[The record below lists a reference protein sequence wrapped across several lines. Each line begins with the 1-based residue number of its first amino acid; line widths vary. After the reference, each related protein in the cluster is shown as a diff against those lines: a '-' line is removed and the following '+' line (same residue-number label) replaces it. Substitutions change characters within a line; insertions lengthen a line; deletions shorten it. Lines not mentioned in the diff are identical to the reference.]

1 MHTKWFLLSVL
12 LSSLLSSSVNAESS
26 NTLRNVRG
34 GADEAAALAYS
45 KFTKPIE
52 LHFKP
57 DGFWQAQKLSS
68 MNGVSNHAPKLGAAY
83 GYEPCDGRRNS
94 YRHLEP
100 PPASPANIGGYD
112 LDNTVM
118 GRWLS
123 DNRFILVETYTI
135 RYQNAGKPQS
145 YGGEDVY
152 DCKIV
157 NDNVMKYL
165 RLNQAKNIH
174 DGLDIPIGQRILA
187 KWTFRNRYDTPIP
200 GKGKVKV
207 FAGTFT
213 YRIEPIDPFVAFPG
227 EGTATVKLYLDPDN
241 GRWTVD
247 NWEMQDPGINLL
259 TNPLPVNCKVIT
271 LTSDNSRLVSP
282 YKGDCKD
289 GVADGHG
296 SYTLQVYRG
305 GVPKLMN
312 VNGEFRNGRLNGK
325 VTVTITGVYSFSE
338 EGEYRENEPV
348 NSIARTVYPNGTIEV
363 SESRNGIFFATCR
376 SDGQYERNCTDR
388 DKLLG
393 TH

>member
-259 TNPLPVNCKVIT
+259 TNPLPVNCKVFP
-271 LTSDNSRLVSP
+271 LNSPHSILVSP

-289 GVADGHG
+289 GMADGQG
-296 SYTLQVYRG
+296 GYTYSFDNVKPRS
-305 GVPKLMN
+305 
-312 VNGEFRNGRLNGK
+312 VNGEFRNGKLNGK
-325 VTVTITGVYSFSE
+325 ATITGENFVTKGDFLDNIQVYAITRGVDAS
-338 EGEYRENEPV
+338 GAKYVYEYRKDNPLV
-348 NSIARTVYPNGTIEV
+348 ICS
-363 SESRNGIFFATCR
+363 
-376 SDGQYERNCTDR
+376 SDGRGEANCTDR

-393 TH
+393 TE